1 VVLLMSLVFGFLIM
15 GGAAALVTTFHP
27 ESLAALRADHRRLF
41 GMDAA
46 VAVLAAIGLGVFLNQ
61 LDAVLADRFHA
72 QALYALGSP
81 DIIASAAPVAAAV
94 AGALRSMLTSG
105 AVLTLIGLLVYQVRN
120 RWQLALIGLAALFA
134 GLPGEVRTAG
144 EFLLQY
150 GEALVAGA
158 CAVLFCLWIARR
170 NYLAYALVL
179 WMIALRTP
187 MMQLFGNANPG
198 LQMQGWALAGALAV
212 SILWAAAPAFGRRAA
227 SAG

>member
-1 VVLLMSLVFGFLIM
+1 
-15 GGAAALVTTFHP
+15 
-27 ESLAALRADHRRLF
+27 
-41 GMDAA
+41 
-46 VAVLAAIGLGVFLNQ
+46 
-61 LDAVLADRFHA
+61 
-72 QALYALGSP
+72 
-81 DIIASAAPVAAAV
+81 
-94 AGALRSMLTSG
+94 
-105 AVLTLIGLLVYQVRN
+105 
-120 RWQLALIGLAALFA
+120 LFA